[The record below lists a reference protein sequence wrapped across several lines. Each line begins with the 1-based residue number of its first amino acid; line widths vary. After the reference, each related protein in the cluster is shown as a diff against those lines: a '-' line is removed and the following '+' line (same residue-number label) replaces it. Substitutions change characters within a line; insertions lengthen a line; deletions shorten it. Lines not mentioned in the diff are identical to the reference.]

1 MSNDHQ
7 GEPSDYSW
15 DLRYTENGERNIEG
29 RRAEGP
35 EETAGWSY
43 PSHPTL
49 CPEVS
54 VDTHPGYVLGA
65 GDHNAQFMPTAQEWI
80 FHGYDR
86 PSQGFGPFVG
96 ELNVSSGDQH
106 SPGQQCVI
114 FNYDLDS
121 VQVLIRT

>member
-1 MSNDHQ
+1 MSNDQQ

-15 DLRYTENGERNIEG
+15 DLRDSENEERNIEG

-43 PSHPTL
+43 PSHLTL

-54 VDTHPGYVLGA
+54 DDTHSEYVLET

-96 ELNVSSGDQH
+96 ELNVPSGDQLG
-106 SPGQQCVI
+106 PGQQCVI
-114 FNYDLDS
+114 FNFYLES
-121 VQVLIRT
+121 VQLAN